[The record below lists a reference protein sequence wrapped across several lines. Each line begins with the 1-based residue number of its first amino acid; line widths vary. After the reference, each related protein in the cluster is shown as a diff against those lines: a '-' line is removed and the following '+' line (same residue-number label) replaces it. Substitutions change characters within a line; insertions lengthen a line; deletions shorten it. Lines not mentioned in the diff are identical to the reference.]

1 MLFCPEKGLG
11 VMLQSIREFADDARR
26 SQKKTLINLVK
37 SLLMVSSPG
46 KIIIFCRQRRETK
59 NRAISRNPLLFL
71 RYEVSKGRHLVS
83 R

>member
-26 SQKKTLINLVK
+26 SQKTLINLVK

>member
-59 NRAISRNPLLFL
+59 TEQFL
-71 RYEVSKGRHLVS
+71 ENGRFSYAMKFPKDVI
-83 R
+83 

>member
-59 NRAISRNPLLFL
+59 TEQFL
-71 RYEVSKGRHLVS
+71 EIRCFSYAMKFPKDVF
-83 R
+83 